1 MLDKMPKKRTKNI
14 EPVVV
19 PSVAPSVLTPVG
31 ELIPQPETEYLP
43 SPTEAEVAAASP
55 FPTKLAL
62 PNKDTLLGS
71 PVIGYE
77 GKYWHVLENDPTLV
91 GYFISG
97 NNLRVPKTMHIPT
110 GSKMSYIKVWVYLK
124 GGAKLAVWEKYQD
137 LTQL

>member
-1 MLDKMPKKRTKNI
+1 MLDKMPKKQTKNA
-14 EPVVV
+14 EPEVS
-19 PSVAPSVLTPVG
+19 PMISSVITPVG

-55 FPTKLAL
+55 FPSKLTL
-62 PNKDTLLGS
+62 PNKDTLLGL
-71 PVIGYE
+71 PVAGYE

>member
-1 MLDKMPKKRTKNI
+1 MLDKMPKKQTKNA
-14 EPVVV
+14 EPEVS
-19 PSVAPSVLTPVG
+19 PMISSVITPVG

-43 SPTEAEVAAASP
+43 SPTEAEVATASP

-71 PVIGYE
+71 PVVGYE

>member
-1 MLDKMPKKRTKNI
+1 MLDKMPKKQTKNA
-14 EPVVV
+14 EPEVS
-19 PSVAPSVLTPVG
+19 PMISSVITLVG

-43 SPTEAEVAAASP
+43 SPTEAEVAETSP
-55 FPTKLAL
+55 VPGKLIL

-71 PVIGYE
+71 PVVGYE